1 MEAKD
6 LVTKLLVK
14 DAKKRMSAAEVMK
27 HPWLENNNKAEL
39 ETPSSLKRYTCYFT
53 EDSMCNSK

>member
-1 MEAKD
+1 M
-6 LVTKLLVK
+6 LVK

-39 ETPSSLKRYTCYFT
+39 ETPSSLKRYTYYFT
-53 EDSMCNSK
+53 EDSL